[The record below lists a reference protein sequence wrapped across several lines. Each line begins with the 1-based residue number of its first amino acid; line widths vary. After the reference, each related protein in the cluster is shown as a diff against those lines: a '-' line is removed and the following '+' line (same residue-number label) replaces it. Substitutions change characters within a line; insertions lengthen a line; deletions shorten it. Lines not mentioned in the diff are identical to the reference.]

1 MSRKETSSSHL
12 SSDILSQ
19 AMNAIASNAAEVSEE
34 ESGERDTMAS
44 NSQPCSAPPPSSQ
57 ASSLEDTLSFMKV
70 ELTMAKDTIAS
81 QDAEISRL
89 RAKCLQL
96 ENEASTGKSTFKSK
110 DSGSAILS

>member
-1 MSRKETSSSHL
+1 MSRKESSSSHL

-19 AMNAIASNAAEVSEE
+19 AMNAIDSTAVEVSEE
-34 ESGERDTMAS
+34 ESGERDTMAANTS
-44 NSQPCSAPPPSSQ
+44 PRSAPPPPPSSQ
-57 ASSLEDTLSFMKV
+57 ASSIDETLSVMKV

-96 ENEASTGKSTFKSK
+96 ENEASTGKSTFKS
-110 DSGSAILS
+110 

>member
-1 MSRKETSSSHL
+1 MSRKESSSSHL

-19 AMNAIASNAAEVSEE
+19 AMNAIDSTAVEVSEE
-34 ESGERDTMAS
+34 ESGERDTMAA
-44 NSQPCSAPPPSSQ
+44 NTPPRSAPPPSSQ
-57 ASSLEDTLSFMKV
+57 ASSIDETLSVMKV

-96 ENEASTGKSTFKSK
+96 ENEASTGKSTFKS
-110 DSGSAILS
+110 